1 MTKKNDRHFLE
12 AALQNIEAAV
22 DTAVQNDAIAAIP
35 VVGTAFKVCRGIDDV
50 RSRVF
55 AAKLAMFVSEPYLQ
69 TEEAKRKIKQKIAGS
84 PDEATKIGKTLFL
97 VLDRL
102 IDIDK
107 PTILSKVYVAYLDNI
122 VSAGELQRL
131 AQAIDL
137 AFGDDLKELLAAEN
151 LRFDDDFRP
160 WIGALANS
168 GLTISRV
175 KALGPAKTFYEVTPL
190 GQTLWKAWRH
200 VPK

>member
-55 AAKLAMFVSEPYLQ
+55 AAKLAKFVSEPYLQ

-84 PDEATKIGKTLFL
+84 PDEATKIGETLFL

-107 PTILSKVYVAYLDNI
+107 PTILSKVYVAYLDDI

>member
-12 AALQNIEAAV
+12 AALQNIEAAI

-35 VVGTAFKVCRGIDDV
+35 VVGTAFKVLRGIDEF

-55 AAKLAMFVSEPYLQ
+55 AAKLAKFVSEPYLQ
-69 TEEAKRKIKQKIAGS
+69 TDEAKRNIKQKVAES
-84 PDEATKIGKTLFL
+84 PDKANKVGETLFL
-97 VLDRL
+97 VLDRF

-107 PTILSKVYVAYLDNI
+107 PTILSKVFVAYLDNI
-122 VSAGELQRL
+122 VSADELQRL

-137 AFGDDLKELLAAEN
+137 AFGDDLKELLAAED

-175 KALGPAKTFYEVTPL
+175 KPIGPAKTFYQVTPL

-200 VPK
+200 APK